1 MTDIL
6 HGDDTSE
13 WPVVVFIAA
22 SAFGN
27 RRVSPGHIKSNTM
40 GLYSQDHESLVHVN
54 SSTNSEWI
62 DIVRSADDILT
73 EIGAESGA

>member
-6 HGDDTSE
+6 HTSE
-13 WPVVVFIAA
+13 YPEIVFIPA
-22 SAFGN
+22 SAFGF

-40 GLYSQDHESLVHVN
+40 GLYSQDREPLFNVN